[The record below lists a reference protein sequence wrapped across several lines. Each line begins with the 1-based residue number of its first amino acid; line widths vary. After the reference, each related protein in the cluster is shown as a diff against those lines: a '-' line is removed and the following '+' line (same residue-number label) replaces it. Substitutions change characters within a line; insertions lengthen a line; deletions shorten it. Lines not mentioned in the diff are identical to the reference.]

1 MRKLKTFLAIFI
13 CGAALFSACATSD
26 AKTSE
31 YVWENVTPKAA
42 FPEGY
47 GFPVFVMNGEMRA
60 LYGSGWTS
68 KDGKN
73 WTRAGLPSAGLNP
86 GYQKYVQFK
95 NAVYALGAVEGNY
108 LNFRVRTKIARTRD
122 FRSWET
128 VAEKSNLPERIFYGA
143 LAFKDK
149 IWLFGGWDGARYYN
163 DVWNSEDGVVWKR
176 VAETAAWSPRTAGGV
191 VFKDKIWL
199 IGGGV
204 IDGDKADNP
213 HAHREVWTSAD
224 GVDWTREKINSPVT
238 LSGSAVVFDDRLW
251 LVGANR
257 NDGDFSNAVLVSED
271 GIDWQ
276 RQSAPWSPRGAA
288 AVWVFDDRLFMT
300 GGKFSYQENG
310 KVRFVYSNDVWALR
324 KAIKN

>member
-1 MRKLKTFLAIFI
+1 MRKLKTFLAIVI

-224 GVDWTREKINSPVT
+224 GVDRYFERQRRGFRRPFVARRREPQRRRFFQRRARLGRRHRLAKAIRPVVAARRGGGLGFRRPAVYDRRQIL
-238 LSGSAVVFDDRLW
+238 LSRK
-251 LVGANR
+251 
-257 NDGDFSNAVLVSED
+257 
-271 GIDWQ
+271 
-276 RQSAPWSPRGAA
+276 RQSAL
-288 AVWVFDDRLFMT
+288 RL
-300 GGKFSYQENG
+300 QQ
-310 KVRFVYSNDVWALR
+310 
-324 KAIKN
+324 